1 MQSVQEEKALAVQS
15 LGAAKGEL
23 VAELGSL
30 RAQNHKLTE
39 DLAAVRPLHIYLY
52 LYRER
57 DTDTHTQNLAS
68 SQCRTLYQHRMRL
81 VDSGIAVRPFQM
93 G

>member
-52 LYRER
+52 RER
-57 DTDTHTQNLAS
+57 EIQIPTHKILPPRGVAPCTS
-68 SQCRTLYQHRMRL
+68 IGW
-81 VDSGIAVRPFQM
+81 DW
-93 G
+93 